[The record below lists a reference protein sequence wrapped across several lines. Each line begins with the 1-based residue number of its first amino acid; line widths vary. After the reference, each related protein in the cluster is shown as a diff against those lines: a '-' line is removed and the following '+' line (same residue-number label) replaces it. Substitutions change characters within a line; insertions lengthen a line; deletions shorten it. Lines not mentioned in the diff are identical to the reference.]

1 MTHLQTELLLAV
13 VKNYMQQDMRR
24 HLMRECPAAYNAFC
38 ERTVVGSQVIDTGS
52 PVIQRPSSE
61 ITSA

>member
-24 HLMRECPAAYNAFC
+24 HLMRECPAAYNALC

-52 PVIQRPSSE
+52 PVIQRPLSE
-61 ITSA
+61 V

>member
-13 VKNYMQQDMRR
+13 VKSYMQPEMRR

-52 PVIQRPSSE
+52 PVIQRPLSE
-61 ITSA
+61 A